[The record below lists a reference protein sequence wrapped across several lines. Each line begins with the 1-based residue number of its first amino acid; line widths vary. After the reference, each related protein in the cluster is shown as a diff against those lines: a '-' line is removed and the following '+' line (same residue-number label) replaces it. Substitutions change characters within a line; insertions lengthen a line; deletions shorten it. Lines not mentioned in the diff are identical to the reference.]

1 MLHNLTGKL
10 EMDNELDLELKY
22 YIDTYFFL
30 QLCKKLRQ
38 PTWKKQ
44 ILEFSQQY
52 GKIDSSQEVHGKV
65 NSVQKLNSFTSPNN
79 LFILNPE
86 LQALMYVNSMI
97 RDLHYLNDL
106 TLQQQLDIDWFYLSL
121 LQRWL
126 KKYTNSQLVKNIA
139 SKFQSHLDTI
149 DKMIEILMNSNPSK
163 SLLLK
168 FTLPLANGEISN
180 NTIDNNW
187 VHLNNTIK
195 NTLSYLAKTRP
206 EIQVS
211 FIKKLSLY
219 QMKPMFCGCLHISSL
234 THSDKIF
241 IVSSLLQ
248 ADIQCKEMEY
258 TSFEPLPSKF
268 EMTMQVS
275 QNKHS
280 MFYQA
285 FDHKKQWSQEK
296 LRITSINAI
305 NKDKLRQSLFNV
317 LNPFEELIFQVN
329 LDGPLI
335 DQRHKKRF
343 FSSSLVKDR

>member
-52 GKIDSSQEVHGKV
+52 GKVDSSQEVHGKV

-149 DKMIEILMNSNPSK
+149 DKMIEILGKTSK
-163 SLLLK
+163 ENQI
-168 FTLPLANGEISN
+168 P
-180 NTIDNNW
+180 
-187 VHLNNTIK
+187 
-195 NTLSYLAKTRP
+195 
-206 EIQVS
+206 VS
-211 FIKKLSLY
+211 
-219 QMKPMFCGCLHISSL
+219 
-234 THSDKIF
+234 
-241 IVSSLLQ
+241 
-248 ADIQCKEMEY
+248 A
-258 TSFEPLPSKF
+258 
-268 EMTMQVS
+268 
-275 QNKHS
+275 
-280 MFYQA
+280 
-285 FDHKKQWSQEK
+285 
-296 LRITSINAI
+296 
-305 NKDKLRQSLFNV
+305 
-317 LNPFEELIFQVN
+317 FEEIFRDSGKTAGLLN
-329 LDGPLI
+329 LLRADKNSKLQSENI
-335 DQRHKKRF
+335 EESRKRF
-343 FSSSLVKDR
+343 KR